1 MKLLLDTHLLIWNAR
16 EPHRLTSQAF
26 TLINEPANE
35 LFFSAVSIW
44 EIAIKQALC
53 KPGFDIKANIV
64 RRGLLQNL
72 YQEVPLSSLHAV
84 AVESLPL
91 IHRDPFDRILI
102 AQAITEG
109 LTLLTSDARLS
120 QYPGPILKV

>member
-1 MKLLLDTHLLIWNAR
+1 MKLLLDTHILIWNAR
-16 EPHRLTSQAF
+16 EPHRLTPRCLA
-26 TLINEPANE
+26 LINDPASE
-35 LFFSAVSIW
+35 LFFSAISIW
-44 EIAIKQALC
+44 EIAIKQSLG
-53 KPGFDIKANIV
+53 KPGFDIRANVI

-72 YQEVPLSSLHAV
+72 YQEIPLSSLHAV

-91 IHRDPFDRILI
+91 IHQDPFDRILI

-109 LTLLTSDARLS
+109 ITLLTSDKRLA